1 MNFYLKEQ
9 FGKYCL
15 TKEQGEE
22 LYKAIEQPLLNKENI
37 TIDMCDTIVSATFLN
52 NSIGKLLSIL
62 DKDEI
67 NNLLKIIDD
76 NKYRKGMIDTVIDN
90 AEKFYKNI
98 YRNTKENLT
107 NEIKEV
113 LEYNDLYKEE
123 LFYFDK
129 DKIILNDLEN
139 KKNFI
144 KSNYLLKD
152 KLKYF

>member
-1 MNFYLKEQ
+1 MLIKLIEY

-62 DKDEI
+62 DKDKI
-67 NNLLKIIDD
+67 NTLLKIIDD
-76 NKYRKGMIDTVIDN
+76 NKYRKGIIDRVIDN

-98 YRNTKENLT
+98 HKNTKEDFT
-107 NEIKEV
+107 NEI
-113 LEYNDLYKEE
+113 
-123 LFYFDK
+123 LFF
-129 DKIILNDLEN
+129 L
-139 KKNFI
+139 KKQD
-144 KSNYLLKD
+144 SNLK
-152 KLKYF
+152 